1 MSYARHPIA
10 YASRALTPSEIHYA
24 QIEKELLSVVFVVDN
39 FSEFL
44 YGRHF
49 LVEIDHKPE
58 SNKVSS
64 PKRLP
69 LLRLQKY
76 DLEVV
81 YKRGVEMCMA
91 DTLSRAYLKNKT
103 TQKDDVQDVM
113 NINRSRTEQEAEE
126 IDMVSYLP
134 LRDTTIQ
141 EIQKHTETDPD
152 LQALATIIKDGWPES
167 KDKVKPQLQCN
178 YPFREELTI
187 QKGNLQRRTC
197 GHTCSSTQH
206 DDQQTPF

>member
-1 MSYARHPIA
+1 MQDGHPIA
-10 YASRALTPSEIHYA
+10 YASRVLTAPEIHYA
-24 QIEKELLSVVFVVDN
+24 QIEKELLSVVFGVEK

-49 LVEIDHKPE
+49 VVETDPKPLE
-58 SNKVSS
+58 STVRKSLSS
-64 PKRLP
+64 PKRLRRM

-81 YKRGVEMCMA
+81 YKRGVEMYMA

-103 TQKDDVQDVM
+103 TQKHEVQDVM

-126 IDMVSYLP
+126 NDMVSYLP

-141 EIQKHTETDPD
+141 EIQKHTETDPY

-167 KDKVKPQLQCN
+167 KDKVEPQLHC
-178 YPFREELTI
+178 YFHSE
-187 QKGNLQRRTC
+187 K
-197 GHTCSSTQH
+197 S
-206 DDQQTPF
+206 